1 MCAFKAVYS
10 NNNIFFEEDTI
21 IYLKPK
27 RIFFKDIELYIKFN
41 YDENLVFEC
50 DINAPINKIYKLCSI
65 FHDYNFI
72 IIFRDYQVKYINKDI
87 NISNNLF
94 YEKKIIINTNSN
106 FYASSYIKSNDKNNS
121 EDLVTLLINKLKSIN
136 LNSLNLEKI
145 ELLQL
150 IADRTVFD
158 NIYSAKNFN
167 ILFNLLKIKINNV
180 IDNIDF
186 DSFNSSNKMSLIN
199 ELNLIS
205 KFKDTII
212 DESVINKS
220 DDINIFQKLKQ
231 IIKMIYDDKKLK
243 DIEYNLDK
251 YNDDKYTA
259 SRNLYYSVITRT
271 NWIDE
276 LEYGNIVGLLV
287 KIDPKDINKNAYNL
301 DFVPITDITHTV
313 ISLEQLIEAYKIYYS
328 ENKTLFDDKLGLNII
343 SGFGVGNG
351 NCIIPLYITK
361 DHWDLVNI
369 YSGYNNGLIFNRNPM
384 IYKSKHMDIY
394 YNVTMNMINLTF
406 CNDNY
411 NSDKW
416 IQLLFSMIRTT
427 YEISHLD
434 NLEIQ
439 KFINSKSYRIDCN
452 INKILMLMLFE
463 KDDNYIKIVI
473 EEQIRRKMKSI
484 YKNIEVLDDIYN
496 FYNLSILQ
504 NLLYEFNCKTELD
517 YDIINDNRF
526 NELKLSLEDNI
537 IFSKLLTTIH
547 GIISI
552 RNIIKNDYIDL
563 FSEMDENAGVL
574 QNETVQNL
582 KEKIVNNLIRPTNYN
597 LHMSVNP
604 SFSSHTNITKKKKFT
619 IDTLFDNQIIK
630 ETHELKSLLIQSIIQ
645 RVDKCRKKALLND
658 KYYDPFKC
666 SKFIIRNTGLL
677 INSRFIKKFYNVDN
691 SVNSYINL
699 INNISQDTT
708 RHDEIVLLLIHLRKS
723 ISLKNKILES
733 KMNIKDDRIKD
744 VIESL
749 YKKNLMTNNF
759 EKYQIFL
766 T

>member
-10 NNNIFFEEDTI
+10 NNNIFFEEDTV

-27 RIFFKDIELYIKFN
+27 KIFFKDIELYIKFN

-220 DDINIFQKLKQ
+220 DDINIFQILKQ
-231 IIKMIYDDKKLK
+231 IIKMIYDDKKIK

-361 DHWDLVNI
+361 DHWELVNI
-369 YSGYNNGLIFNRNPM
+369 YSDYNNGLIFNRNPM
-384 IYKSKHMDIY
+384 IYKSKHMDVY

-439 KFINSKSYRIDCN
+439 KFINSKNYRIDCN

-574 QNETVQNL
+574 QKETVQNL
-582 KEKIVNNLIRPTNYN
+582 KEKIINNLIRPTNYN